1 MGRIAEALR
10 ANLREI
16 VESDARSLR
25 ETDQELKAARQAVG
39 APQLKQVESVKALL
53 GQGTFMQQTKPVLQ
67 KLCKKHGIK
76 GFWNLN
82 KPQLAAL
89 LKKNG
94 VEAPPRPIE
103 SLLKKE
109 LVALVKQLLG
119 TQ

>member
-25 ETDQELKAARQAVG
+25 ETDQELKAARAAVG
-39 APQLKQVESVKALL
+39 SSQLKQVESVKALL

-67 KLCKKHGIK
+67 QLCKEHGIK
-76 GFWNLN
+76 RYSQLN
-82 KPQLAAL
+82 KTELAKL

-94 VEAPPRPIE
+94 VEAPPRSVE
-103 SLLKKE
+103 SFSKKE
-109 LVALVKQLLG
+109 LVALVKKLLG
-119 TQ
+119 M